1 MNIITLTIPEVP
13 MSCSVIHN
21 NIRTELEETSTVYS
35 MVVDTGGT
43 PNMDWAGYAC
53 HVSLNRFQQVLD
65 NPNLSSERLES
76 LMRKV
81 ARKYSV
87 DDTNQKW
94 SHVMARYISRHAN
107 ANAGAQT

>member
-1 MNIITLTIPEVP
+1 

-21 NIRTELEETSTVYS
+21 NIRSELEDTSTVYT
-35 MVVDTGGT
+35 MVVDNTGA

-65 NPNLSSERLES
+65 NPQLSSERLES

-81 ARKYSV
+81 ARKYAV
-87 DDTNQKW
+87 DDSGSKW

-107 ANAGAQT
+107 ANN

>member
-1 MNIITLTIPEVP
+1 MT
-13 MSCSVIHN
+13 CSVIHN
-21 NIRTELEETSTVYS
+21 SIRSELEDTSTVYS
-35 MVVDTGGT
+35 MVVDQGGS

-65 NPNLSSERLES
+65 NPGLSSERLES

-87 DDTNQKW
+87 DDTDNKW

-107 ANAGAQT
+107 IND

>member
-1 MNIITLTIPEVP
+1 MT
-13 MSCSVIHN
+13 CSVIHN
-21 NIRTELEETSTVYS
+21 SIRSELEDTSTVYS
-35 MVVDTGGT
+35 MVVDSTGA

-65 NPNLSSERLES
+65 NPGLSSERLES

-81 ARKYSV
+81 ARKYAV
-87 DDTNQKW
+87 DDTDNKW

-107 ANAGAQT
+107 AND